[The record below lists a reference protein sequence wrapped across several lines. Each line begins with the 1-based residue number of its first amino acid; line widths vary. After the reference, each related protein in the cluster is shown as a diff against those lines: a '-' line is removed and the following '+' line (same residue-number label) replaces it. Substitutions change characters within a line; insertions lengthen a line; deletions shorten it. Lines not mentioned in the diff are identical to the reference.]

1 MVIGLNS
8 DYAFP
13 LEEGMAI
20 PPVFLPGEY
29 HGQRSLVGYSPWGC
43 TELDTTE
50 ATQQQ
55 QYFENYP
62 QGKVKADGFTDE
74 FTKHF
79 EKN

>member
-1 MVIGLNS
+1 
-8 DYAFP
+8 
-13 LEEGMAI
+13 MATTL
-20 PPVFLPGEY
+20 VFLPREFR
-29 HGQRSLVGYSPWGC
+29 GQRSLVGCCPWGC